1 LRTNKYKWSVWEEKS
16 RKSGQN
22 KDKSKQAQLN
32 NAGNQTK
39 YESMSNEMNALKK
52 NSFKEDSK

>member
-1 LRTNKYKWSVWEEKS
+1 MWEEKS

-32 NAGNQTK
+32 NGGNQTK